1 MSSFSLAMVFMKRT
15 AVLFVCM
22 GNICRSPLA
31 QGIFSHLLQQRNL
44 EQHFRV
50 DSAGTDGWHAGAPP
64 DPRSV
69 AIAGRH
75 GIDISGQKARQFQID
90 DAETFDIILAMD
102 EDNLAKLR
110 ARCPQQHLHKLHLFS
125 DFAHGRRYNVPDPYY
140 GGEDGFGTVYTMLL
154 AGCMSMLEKLDTGH
168 ASLNGNASSTI

>member
-1 MSSFSLAMVFMKRT
+1 
-15 AVLFVCM
+15 M

-31 QGIFSHLLQQRNL
+31 QGIFSHLLQQRNI

-69 AIAGRH
+69 AIASKH
-75 GIDISGQKARQFQID
+75 GIDISGQKARQFCAD
-90 DAETFDIILAMD
+90 DTKRFDIILAMD

-110 ARCPQQHLHKLHLFS
+110 ARCPQEQRHKLHLFS
-125 DFAHGRRYNVPDPYY
+125 DFAHGRHENIPDPYY
-140 GGEDGFGTVYTMLL
+140 GGEDGFGAVYNMLL
-154 AGCMSMLEKLDTGH
+154 AGCMSMLEKLDVGR
-168 ASLNGNASSTI
+168 AS